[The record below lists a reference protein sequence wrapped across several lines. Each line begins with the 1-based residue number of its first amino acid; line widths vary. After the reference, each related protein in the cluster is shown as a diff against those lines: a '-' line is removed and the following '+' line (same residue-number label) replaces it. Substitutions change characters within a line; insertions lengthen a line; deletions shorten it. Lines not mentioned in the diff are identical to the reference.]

1 MLTRRISKKILNA
14 KKFLMNVLGKITSN
28 RDNIN
33 TDTMSKKPKSEI
45 ILATRGLVVTYKGKR
60 VLDQFDLQVKKGEI
74 HAIFGE
80 KGSGKTALIKT
91 ISGIY
96 KKTAGDIIV
105 DGVKRDIKSTQ
116 DAFEAK
122 LSFVHQKLAVFP
134 ELSVRDNM
142 FIGQHLLVD
151 YFELLNRRK
160 MIKKIN
166 LMPSALELD
175 IDYDTPVKELNYIQK
190 WKMVINRA
198 LLRSPQIII
207 MDNVA
212 SGLGL
217 EETKEFFQCISQLK
231 QNGMSIVYMTSRMQ
245 EVLEVADQL
254 TIIKEGKKVGT
265 TIVKEKESWNI
276 FKMMVG
282 NEVKIKPPTSDTKT
296 EHIVSKK
303 AVNRDTFQDELYHP
317 ISENLLQNA
326 QFERIIG
333 NSKAIKRVLAQVIQV
348 AKSDAN
354 ILILGETGVGKE
366 LIAEAIHYHSLRI
379 ENPFIPVHCSTFPE
393 SLLPS
398 ELFGHEKGAFTG
410 ANERR
415 IGRFELANKGTL
427 FLDEVGE
434 LNPDIQ
440 VRLLRVIQAK
450 AFERV
455 GGVEI
460 VKSDFRLIAATNRNL
475 EKEVEEN
482 RFRQDLF
489 FRLNVIPI
497 HVPALKDRKEDI
509 PLIATHFLN
518 LFSKKLGKTFKA
530 FNQEDLDKLMAYDW
544 PGNVRELENV
554 IERAVTMSQG
564 DVVRLFLSKTRQA
577 KSTKPESSFV
587 PKSMQEMEKEHIIS
601 TLKQVAWKISGPNSA
616 AEILQMKESTL
627 RSRMKKHHIRK
638 P

>member
-1 MLTRRISKKILNA
+1 
-14 KKFLMNVLGKITSN
+14 
-28 RDNIN
+28 
-33 TDTMSKKPKSEI
+33 MSKKPKSEI
-45 ILATRGLVVTYKGKR
+45 ILAVRGLVVTYQGKR
-60 VLDQFDLQVKKGEI
+60 VLDQFDMQVKKGEI

-105 DGVKRDIKSTQ
+105 DGVKRDIKNTQ

-122 LSFVHQKLAVFP
+122 LSFVHQKLTVFP

-217 EETKEFFQCISQLK
+217 EETKELFQCISQLK
-231 QNGMSIVYMTSRMQ
+231 QNGMTIVYMTSRMQ

-282 NEVKIKPPTSDTKT
+282 NEVKIKPPASDTKM
-296 EHIVSKK
+296 EHIESKI

-317 ISENLLQNA
+317 
-326 QFERIIG
+326 
-333 NSKAIKRVLAQVIQV
+333 
-348 AKSDAN
+348 
-354 ILILGETGVGKE
+354 
-366 LIAEAIHYHSLRI
+366 Y
-379 ENPFIPVHCSTFPE
+379 
-393 SLLPS
+393 
-398 ELFGHEKGAFTG
+398 
-410 ANERR
+410 
-415 IGRFELANKGTL
+415 
-427 FLDEVGE
+427 
-434 LNPDIQ
+434 
-440 VRLLRVIQAK
+440 
-450 AFERV
+450 
-455 GGVEI
+455 
-460 VKSDFRLIAATNRNL
+460 
-475 EKEVEEN
+475 
-482 RFRQDLF
+482 
-489 FRLNVIPI
+489 
-497 HVPALKDRKEDI
+497 RK
-509 PLIATHFLN
+509 TC
-518 LFSKKLGKTFKA
+518 FS
-530 FNQEDLDKLMAYDW
+530 
-544 PGNVRELENV
+544 
-554 IERAVTMSQG
+554 I
-564 DVVRLFLSKTRQA
+564 
-577 KSTKPESSFV
+577 
-587 PKSMQEMEKEHIIS
+587 
-601 TLKQVAWKISGPNSA
+601 
-616 AEILQMKESTL
+616 
-627 RSRMKKHHIRK
+627 
-638 P
+638 